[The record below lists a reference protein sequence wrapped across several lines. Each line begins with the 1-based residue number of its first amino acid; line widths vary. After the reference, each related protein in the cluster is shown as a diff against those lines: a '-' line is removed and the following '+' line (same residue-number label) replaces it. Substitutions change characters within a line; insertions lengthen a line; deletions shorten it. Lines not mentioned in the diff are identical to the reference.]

1 MAHINV
7 GDKSFEAADGIRL
20 VLALEDNGIDILH
33 RCGGN
38 AACTTCKVSFSEGEP
53 EAMNDAERELIEK
66 RELNDLRLSCQ
77 VLTAGTMTLEPA
89 MLVSTSD
96 FDGPGDRPTDELATN

>member
-7 GDKSFEAADGIRL
+7 GDKSFEAADGVRL

-38 AACTTCKVSFSEGEP
+38 AACTTCKVTFTEGEP
-53 EAMNDAERELIEK
+53 GNMTDAERELIEK
-66 RELNDLRLSCQ
+66 RDLEGMRLSCQ
-77 VLTAGTMTLEPA
+77 ILTAGTMTVEPA
-89 MLVSTSD
+89 MLVSTSEV
-96 FDGPGDRPTDELATN
+96 DGPGDRPTDELPA